1 MASDTKAP
9 KLIIT
14 GANAP
19 TAAGDQL
26 VLTYDGP
33 NDLDRNIDA
42 AGFTVTSTTGTAIT
56 VVSIASV
63 DAKAQT
69 ITLTLS
75 RAITTQDGIKISYT
89 PPANGN
95 GVQDVAGNDAQEFAD
110 QDVINNTAGPVFVK
124 DYPGIEGNKLTLA
137 YTGGDLNSHST
148 PSSTAFAVFVN
159 DEPKAIS
166 SVDVIERW
174 FNGYGLVTL
183 YLDRP
188 VAGGDTV
195 TISYTKPKTG
205 AVLQDTAGNA
215 AANFSNQSVDNAT
228 RPAPVFISAT
238 VNGTELV
245 LTYSKQS
252 NLDEAALDGSAGF
265 SVVSSPAGTAIAV
278 NSARVNAATKT
289 ITLTLGRTVADG
301 ETVSVSYTK
310 PGSGNVVQDKAGN
323 DAADF
328 RDQNVTNLTDST
340 APVFSSATVTGTHLV
355 LTYTERNSL
364 DGVPLAGSAGFT
376 VRSDTGPPITVSSA
390 SVDAKAK
397 TVTLTLDRAVANG
410 ETVTVNYTK
419 PGSGNVVQ
427 DKAGNDAA
435 NLNGERV
442 TNLTPDSTAPV
453 FSSATVDGAQL
464 VLTYTERNDLDGAP
478 LAGSAGF
485 TVRSDTGPP
494 ITVNSARVDAKAK
507 TVTLT
512 LDHTVAN
519 GETVTVSYTKPGS
532 GNVVQDM
539 AGNDAANLN
548 GEHVTNLTPDTT
560 APVFSS
566 ATVDHASLVLTY
578 TERNAL
584 NGAALDGSAGFAVV
598 SHTTGKSIPVTSAS
612 VDAKSKTVTLT
623 LDHAVADGEAVSVSY
638 TKPGSGN
645 VVQDKAGNDAAD
657 FRDQSV
663 NNLTDSTAPVFSSAM
678 VNGTHLVLSYTE
690 RNDLDGTPLDGSAG
704 FAVSGAAGTAIP
716 VSSVSVDAAAKT
728 VTLTLGRAVANGEV
742 LTVSYTK
749 PTTPGHVVQDKAGN
763 DAANFHDQSVNNLTP
778 PPPPAPSHV
787 ASDADNDGVPNA
799 QENQATGPA
808 GVATGDGNA
817 DGIADSAQAAVGS
830 INVTAVGGSSTSIT
844 LVADSQD
851 GNVSPGN
858 NDRITSLEQ
867 KDAPAESPQG
877 LEMPIAQLRFEIELD
892 TSGSSE
898 KFSLYVDRETGVNG
912 YWIKN
917 NTDTWTNLASEPY
930 GGKMATEDG
939 RLRLDFSIT
948 DGGQF
953 DMDGKADGVITAP
966 GAAGYMPLSI
976 VGLAPDMAHTEFW
989 L

>member
-1 MASDTKAP
+1 M
-9 KLIIT
+9 T
-14 GANAP
+14 GPRYWLGN
-19 TAAGDQL
+19 G
-26 VLTYDGP
+26 Y
-33 NDLDRNIDA
+33 
-42 AGFTVTSTTGTAIT
+42 VT
-56 VVSIASV
+56 
-63 DAKAQT
+63 
-69 ITLTLS
+69 LWLS
-75 RAITTQDGIKISYT
+75 RSVVEG
-89 PPANGN
+89 
-95 GVQDVAGNDAQEFAD
+95 DA
-110 QDVINNTAGPVFVK
+110 
-124 DYPGIEGNKLTLA
+124 
-137 YTGGDLNSHST
+137 
-148 PSSTAFAVFVN
+148 
-159 DEPKAIS
+159 
-166 SVDVIERW
+166 
-174 FNGYGLVTL
+174 VT
-183 YLDRP
+183 
-188 VAGGDTV
+188 V
-195 TISYTKPKTG
+195 SYTKPRTG
-205 AVLQDTAGNA
+205 NVVEDETSHA
-215 AANFSNQSVDNAT
+215 AANFSNQSLQNLTPDST
-228 RPAPVFISAT
+228 APVFSSAT
-238 VNGTELV
+238 VDGTQLVITYTERNEL
-245 LTYSKQS
+245 
-252 NLDEAALDGSAGF
+252 DGAALDGSAGF
-265 SVVSSPAGTAIAV
+265 AVVSRPAGTSIAV
-278 NSARVNAATKT
+278 NSASVNAATKT
-289 ITLTLGRTVADG
+289 ITLTLGRTVTDS
-301 ETVSVSYTK
+301 ETVTVNYTK

-328 RDQNVTNLTDST
+328 RDQSVTNLTDST
-340 APVFSSATVTGTHLV
+340 APVFSSATVDGALLV

-364 DGVPLAGSAGFT
+364 DGAPLAGSAGFT

-410 ETVTVNYTK
+410 ETVIVNYTK

-435 NLNGERV
+435 DFSKQSV

-453 FSSATVDGAQL
+453 FSSATVKDTQL
-464 VLTYTERNDLDGAP
+464 VLTYTERNSLNGAP

-494 ITVNSARVDAKAK
+494 ITVSSASVDAAAK

-512 LDHTVAN
+512 LDRAVAN
-519 GETVTVSYTKPGS
+519 GETVTVNYTKPTTT
-532 GNVVQDM
+532 GNVVQDNT
-539 AGNDAANLN
+539 GNHAADFSKQS
-548 GEHVTNLTPDTT
+548 VTNLTPDRT

-578 TERNAL
+578 TERNEL

-623 LDHAVADGEAVSVSY
+623 LGHAVADGEAVSVSY
-638 TKPGSGN
+638 TKPGSGH

-966 GAAGYMPLSI
+966 GAAAYMPLSI
-976 VGLAPDMAHTEFW
+976 VGLAPDMAHDGFW